1 MCFLSAFNYGNGGDE
16 EENHKRWNIFISL
29 FFPTIFFSGLHLMS
43 IFSTMDSKDSRSL
56 LGFSHFHFISFSRL
70 SAALMIFYFMIFH
83 PGRINFFTHYCG
95 CEWTLDCVWDK
106 RKSDRSETKNDG
118 KMISLLP
125 RDALHW
131 VDTSHG
137 DTSQWRASD
146 EWKREEMNKM
156 KQA

>member
-1 MCFLSAFNYGNGGDE
+1 MCFLSAFNYGKGAMRRRIIKDE
-16 EENHKRWNIFISL
+16 TFSFHC
-29 FFPTIFFSGLHLMS
+29 FFPQFFFSGLHLMS

-118 KMISLLP
+118 KMIFVATERRTPLSGHFTWWHITVESIWWMET
-125 RDALHW
+125 R
-131 VDTSHG
+131 G
-137 DTSQWRASD
+137 N
-146 EWKREEMNKM
+146 E
-156 KQA
+156 